1 MVVAHVKFTKYYT
14 YEVEVSDELY
24 DNDTFE
30 AEEEAIRLAR
40 ETFERDMREPVAR
53 TYYDDVEIE
62 FE

>member
-1 MVVAHVKFTKYYT
+1 MAIAHVTFTQYYT

-24 DNDTFE
+24 NDDLFE
-30 AEEEAIRLAR
+30 AEEEAISLAS

-53 TYYDDVEIE
+53 TYYDEVEIE